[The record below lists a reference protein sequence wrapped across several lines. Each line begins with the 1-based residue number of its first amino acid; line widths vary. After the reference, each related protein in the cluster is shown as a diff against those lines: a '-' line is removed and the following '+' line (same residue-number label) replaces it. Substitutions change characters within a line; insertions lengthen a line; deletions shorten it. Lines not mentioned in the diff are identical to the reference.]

1 MYKII
6 FPENKNNFISSSV
19 TLIDFISLPH
29 SNPSTRYNFEGEVMV
44 FLFHS

>member
-19 TLIDFISLPH
+19 TPIQFISLPH
-29 SNPSTRYNFEGEVMV
+29 SNPLTQYNFEAEMTV